1 MAEEIGNMWN
11 FPPETKLALA
21 KDDMLKQVRQQFSN
35 SLPVTQKRL
44 LRTFKRQIKAIYWL
58 NKLSASTLH
67 IEQSQQAMEIQVFAI
82 DLAGS
87 EIKQEILR
95 QLDKIMPYYI
105 LFILRYQNRR
115 QAVIAYKEF
124 DEEGNVAKV
133 GPYFET
139 GWLAETEAPFEFK
152 AAPSIGGVYTNIVR
166 QVAGPA
172 LSYFDTSRS
181 LKENIEIQTQLE
193 FLQAQIDKLNQ
204 KIRREKQP
212 KEKYRLFACKKEF
225 EEQKR
230 HFIINL

>member
-44 LRTFKRQIKAIYWL
+44 MTTFKRQIKAIYWL

-67 IEQSQQAMEIQVFAI
+67 IAQSQQAREIQVFAI
-82 DLAGS
+82 SLAGP
-87 EIKQEILR
+87 EINQEILR

-124 DEEGNVAKV
+124 DEEGNVSKV
-133 GPYFET
+133 GPYFGT
-139 GWLAETEAPFEFK
+139 GWLAETESPFEFK
-152 AAPSIGGVYTNIVR
+152 AASSIEELYTNIVR
-166 QVAGPA
+166 QVAEPT

-212 KEKYRLFACKKEF
+212 KEKHRLFACKKEF
-225 EEQKR
+225 EEQQR

>member
-11 FPPETKLALA
+11 FPPETKLAA
-21 KDDMLKQVRQQFSN
+21 ANANVFKGIRERFND
-35 SLPVTQKRL
+35 SLSTGQRSL
-44 LRTFKRQIKAIYWL
+44 TRAFKRQIKAIYWL

-67 IEQSQQAMEIQVFAI
+67 IEQSQQAREIQVFAI
-82 DLAGS
+82 DLAGP
-87 EIKQEILR
+87 EINQEILR

-139 GWLAETEAPFEFK
+139 GWLAGTEAPFEFK
-152 AAPSIGGVYTNIVR
+152 AAPSIEGVYTNIIR
-166 QVAGPA
+166 QVAGSA

-193 FLQAQIDKLNQ
+193 FLQAQIDNLNQ
-204 KIRREKQP
+204 KICREKQP
-212 KEKYRLFACKKEF
+212 KEKHRLFACKKEF